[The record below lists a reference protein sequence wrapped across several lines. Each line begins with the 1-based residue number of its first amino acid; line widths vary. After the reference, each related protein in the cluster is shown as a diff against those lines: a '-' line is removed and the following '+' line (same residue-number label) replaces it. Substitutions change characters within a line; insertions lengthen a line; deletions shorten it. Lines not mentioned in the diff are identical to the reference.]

1 MAKPPIQLILTSAVY
16 NLVEFGLIMI
26 ENEVWKLC
34 DGIGKSLRS
43 LVEMAVGWYDEDDL
57 WQMKRDF
64 DIEDRQ
70 LIK

>member
-1 MAKPPIQLILTSAVY
+1 MAKLPIQLILTSAVY